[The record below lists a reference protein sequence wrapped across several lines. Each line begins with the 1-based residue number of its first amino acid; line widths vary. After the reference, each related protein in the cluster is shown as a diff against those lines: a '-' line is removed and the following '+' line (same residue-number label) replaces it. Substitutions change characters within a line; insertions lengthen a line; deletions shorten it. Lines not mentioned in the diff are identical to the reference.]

1 MRKRNL
7 LIFAAL
13 LLAAALLGWLLPTAV
28 FRGVDQSLEGRP
40 EPVSIRQIDLSYQS
54 DLQFADRLRL
64 LSAEVPG
71 SNISSLERGV
81 YRDEAGIRDI
91 LRTLLED
98 LTGFSFRVSQ
108 SNTDIVPVLMQFPEQ
123 GVFVAWRAIVFLNE
137 MWSFEAI
144 LDDQTGALLGCSFE
158 GGPGA
163 WDNLFH
169 RPNGIA
175 DYNETLRERVLTA
188 LETHY
193 RTQLGADYSAK
204 TVTLDQNSE
213 VLYSEIAFLED
224 EQEQFRIVFMFVFP
238 EGYFNIR

>member
-1 MRKRNL
+1 MKKQNL

-28 FRGVDQSLEGRP
+28 FRGVDRSLEGRP

-64 LSAEVPG
+64 LSTEVPG

-108 SNTDIVPVLMQFPEQ
+108 SNTDIAPVLMQFPEQ

-137 MWSFEAI
+137 MWSFEVI

-175 DYNETLRERVLTA
+175 DYNETLRERIRTA

-213 VLYSEIAFLED
+213 VLYSEIAFMED
-224 EQEQFRIVFMFVFP
+224 DEEQFRISYMLVFS